1 MKFITFS
8 DFHEDFDQL
17 DTLISRAKEDD
28 IDFAIVAG
36 DMTVFSKGLR
46 PVLKRLDSIGKKVY
60 VIPGNHEEGTGFDKI
75 VKDYGNCVN
84 FDRQYI
90 ELENDFVLLGYGR
103 DGFSQKD
110 LEFRK
115 VARSWYGKFKNK
127 KVILVTHGPPANC
140 KLDVV
145 SGHHVGNIDYR
156 EFIER
161 IKPKVAICGHI
172 HETAGEVDT
181 IGETNVVNPCWE
193 GMVIELV

>member
-17 DTLISRAKEDD
+17 DILINRAKEKD
-28 IDFAIVAG
+28 IDFVVVAG
-36 DMTVFSKGLR
+36 DITIFSKGLR
-46 PVLKRLDSIGKKVY
+46 PVLKRLNSIEKTVY
-60 VIPGNHEEGTGFDKI
+60 IIPGNHEEGTSFEKVI
-75 VKDYGNCVN
+75 LDYPNCIN
-84 FDRQYI
+84 FDRQAI
-90 ELENDFVLLGYGR
+90 DLGDDFILLGYGR

-110 LEFRK
+110 PNFRK
-115 VARSWYGKFKNK
+115 IARTWYGQFKNK
-127 KVILVTHGPPANC
+127 KVILVTHGPPAQC
-140 KLDVV
+140 KLDIV
-145 SGHHVGNIDYR
+145 GDHHVGNIDYR